1 VNVEYRHLKENRIL
15 RENGIRVLPIAR
27 QTKRFDGDQA
37 LGSVDAHANA
47 HDILV
52 TFGSDYLQTLGGKF
66 FVFLDVEGAPS
77 LSQAYYTGWAN
88 TLTEYSSAATD
99 GAVALLPCVYG
110 TQFDCETWSAVANAV
125 AAGVDCHGAWVARWR
140 HHGCY
145 ALDEWDDVQFCRKY
159 RFHVRFSAGSM
170 LTTVME

>member
-1 VNVEYRHLKENRIL
+1 MEYRHLKENRIL

-77 LSQAYYTGWAN
+77 LSQAYY
-88 TLTEYSSAATD
+88 YYCVIRMD
-99 GAVALLPCVYG
+99 GG
-110 TQFDCETWSAVANAV
+110 NR
-125 AAGVDCHGAWVARWR
+125 GIWVASAPGGLRSGGAGWRWNAD
-140 HHGCY
+140 Y
-145 ALDEWDDVQFCRKY
+145 AVPF
-159 RFHVRFSAGSM
+159 
-170 LTTVME
+170 